1 MTNIP
6 CRAIFP
12 VAALALFLTA
22 CGGGDGG
29 GDFQNEP
36 RASTRPAS
44 ATVAGSTDTA
54 LNGAYATND
63 VFLNDVVKVN
73 PIGGDPETCRIRFA
87 NLPKTG
93 APQTVMD
100 GDIRYIPGTTET
112 RVTVVSINTIQFR
125 LVGTAGTLVNRAN
138 NTITYTNAVLQSPD
152 VPGRSITLSG
162 TIPIRAENKPEG
174 C

>member
-1 MTNIP
+1 MKNVLLKGLLPAT
-6 CRAIFP
+6 
-12 VAALALFLTA
+12 ALALVLTA
-22 CGGGDGG
+22 CGGGGG
-29 GDFQNEP
+29 GDFVNEP
-36 RASTRPAS
+36 RGSTRPAS
-44 ATVAGSTDTA
+44 ATVAGSVDTS
-54 LNGAYATND
+54 LNGAYATSD

-93 APQTVMD
+93 SAQTIMD

-112 RVTVVSINTIQFR
+112 RVTVVSIAANEFR
-125 LVGTAGTLVNRAN
+125 LVGTTGTLVNRTA
-138 NTITYTNAVLQSPD
+138 NTITYTNAVLESTQ
-152 VPGRSITLSG
+152 VAGRTITLSG

>member
-1 MTNIP
+1 MNNFFLKGALPI
-6 CRAIFP
+6 
-12 VAALALFLTA
+12 AALALVLTA
-22 CGGGDGG
+22 CGGG
-29 GDFQNEP
+29 GDFENEP
-36 RASTRPAS
+36 RGSTRPAS
-44 ATVAGSTDTA
+44 ATVAGSTDTS
-54 LNGAYATND
+54 LNGAYTTND

-93 APQTVMD
+93 SPLVVMD

-112 RVTVVSINTIQFR
+112 RVTVVSIATNEFR
-125 LVGTAGTLVNRAN
+125 LVGTTGTLVNRTA
-138 NTITYTNAVLQSPD
+138 NTITYTNAVLESTT
-152 VPGRSITLSG
+152 VAGRTITLSG